1 MTKQF
6 KMSFFTVNFKKL
18 EQSLKH
24 ITKRKCD
31 KNIDKLLIFLVIK
44 HIQVKQPGIPLKK
57 SDTCKI

>member
-18 EQSLKH
+18 EQFLKH

-44 HIQVKQPGIPLKK
+44 HIQVK
-57 SDTCKI
+57 

>member
-18 EQSLKH
+18 EQFLKH

-31 KNIDKLLIFLVIK
+31 KNIDKLIFLVIK
-44 HIQVKQPGIPLKK
+44 HIQVK
-57 SDTCKI
+57 